1 MNKSEEIR
9 REEPCSVM
17 KPSCEEPAVN
27 SSMKSGVYYG
37 VVIYKY
43 MKCLQLARRSDMNNA
58 MEFSIG

>member
-27 SSMKSGVYYG
+27 SGMKSGVLKCRKVPTNDATCLRGAYSWRD
-37 VVIYKY
+37 VVK
-43 MKCLQLARRSDMNNA
+43 L
-58 MEFSIG
+58 